1 MKSTSIRT
9 PLAGARGLGA
19 AKSGTEHWW
28 EQRLT
33 SIALVPLTFAAVVIL
48 ISTIGRDYVAVAH
61 MFRSPVV
68 ALIML
73 LFIFATTYHMK
84 LGLQSVIEDYIH
96 NKAVK
101 TAALITNTFVCIIL
115 WFACTFAIL
124 ELAFGV

>member
-33 SIALVPLTFAAVVIL
+33 SIALVPLTFAAIVIL
-48 ISTIGRDYVAVAH
+48 IATIGRDYVAVVH

-68 ALIML
+68 AVIML

>member
-1 MKSTSIRT
+1 MKNTSIRT
-9 PLAGARGLGA
+9 PLAEARGLGA

-101 TAALITNTFVCIIL
+101 TAALITNTFVCIVL

>member
-33 SIALVPLTFAAVVIL
+33 SIALVPLTFAAVVIV